1 MTFLSVHHV
10 QLAMPEGDEETAR
23 AFYAGI
29 LGLVEIPKPP
39 ALAKRGG
46 AWFQSGEVQVHLGV
60 DRDFHPARRAHP
72 AFVVDDLDAVVEK
85 VQVAGY
91 EWDLSQPELDGYKR
105 GHVYDPFGNRIELIE
120 KL

>member
-10 QLAMPEGDEETAR
+10 QLEMPEGEEDTAR

-39 ALAKRGG
+39 VLAKRGG